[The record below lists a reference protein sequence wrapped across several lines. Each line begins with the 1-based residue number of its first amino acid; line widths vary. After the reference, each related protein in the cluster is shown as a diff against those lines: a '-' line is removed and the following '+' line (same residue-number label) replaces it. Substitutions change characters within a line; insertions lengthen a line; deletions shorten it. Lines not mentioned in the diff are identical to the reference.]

1 MTEKARTFHGHE
13 RHFIYACAMP
23 ESLTLLNTN
32 NKGADQTAYLRSL
45 VSAFVIRSLDIMI
58 AEAAVCQNSIF
69 LKLVAVAEQAKL
81 SLNLSETLTAGFLL
95 SGPISWTW
103 TTFCLCFQTLDSI
116 KCSLF
121 AVGNNA

>member
-69 LKLVAVAEQAKL
+69 KLVAVAEQAKL
-81 SLNLSETLTAGFLL
+81 SLNLSETLTAGFLA
-95 SGPISWTW
+95 SGPISWT
-103 TTFCLCFQTLDSI
+103 
-116 KCSLF
+116 
-121 AVGNNA
+121 